1 MAFSPRASQDDSYV
15 REFTMGMKSLV
26 SLAECL
32 PQAETDP
39 DKHEKLQGHSKC
51 ALEKMNATKKELEA
65 RKNALS
71 SQMGELL
78 VKKKEQSDE
87 EKQKERE
94 LGQLEIQMENHE
106 QMHFYVQVK
115 LTMAENHLEELMAL
129 LKKARKEEKCSKIMT
144 NITLVL
150 LPLYTLLVSMEFF
163 QEALKVTDTKL
174 LFLSASIVTIICQV
188 SMYIAQK
195 AALELHKTISQYKI
209 QVSDYKREVCICD
222 KEKRETKE
230 KIEHIRASLGKNREI
245 GGEPIELSAVQEEVE
260 ELKKHIQ
267 FVSQLI
273 GKVNALRSY
282 IDDPSD
288 YEYACMILEEIYQL
302 VRPVVEKGGWESR
315 RFLDTET
322 IKNPVEKLK
331 CVLEKLREDM
341 AKAKDRNF

>member
-1 MAFSPRASQDDSYV
+1 MAFSKWASQDDSYV

-39 DKHEKLQGHSKC
+39 DKHEKMQRHSKC
-51 ALEKMNATKKELEA
+51 ALEKMNAMKKELEA

-71 SQMGELL
+71 SQIGELL

-94 LGQLEIQMENHE
+94 LSQLEIQMENLKLKEFFNKE
-106 QMHFYVQVK
+106 Q
-115 LTMAENHLEELMAL
+115 LTMAETHLEELMAL
-129 LKKARKEEKCSKIMT
+129 LTKARKEEKCSKIIR

-163 QEALKVTDTKL
+163 QEALKVTDTKAH
-174 LFLSASIVTIICQV
+174 FLSASIVTIICKV
-188 SMYIAQK
+188 SKYTAQK
-195 AALELHKTISQYKI
+195 ASLKLQKQISWYKV
-209 QVSDYKREVCICD
+209 QVSHYKREVFICD
-222 KEKRETKE
+222 KEKRETKG
-230 KIEHIRASLGKNREI
+230 KIEHIRASLGKTREI
-245 GGEPIELSAVQEEVE
+245 GGEQTELSAVQEEE

-273 GKVNALRSY
+273 GEVNALRSY

-288 YEYACMILEEIYQL
+288 YEYVCMILDEIYQL
-302 VRPVVEKGGWESR
+302 VRPVVEKGGWE
-315 RFLDTET
+315 DTET
-322 IKNPVEKLK
+322 IKNPLEKLK
-331 CVLEKLREDM
+331 CVVEKLREAM

>member
-1 MAFSPRASQDDSYV
+1 
-15 REFTMGMKSLV
+15 MGMESLV

-39 DKHEKLQGHSKC
+39 GKHEKMQGHSKC

-71 SQMGELL
+71 SQIGELL

-222 KEKRETKE
+222 KEKRETQE

-245 GGEPIELSAVQEEVE
+245 GGEPVELSAVQKEEE

-288 YEYACMILEEIYQL
+288 YEYACRILEEIYQL
-302 VRPVVEKGGWESR
+302 VWPVVEKGGRESR

-322 IKNPVEKLK
+322 IKNLVEKLK
-331 CVLEKLREDM
+331 CVGGYGQG
-341 AKAKDRNF
+341 